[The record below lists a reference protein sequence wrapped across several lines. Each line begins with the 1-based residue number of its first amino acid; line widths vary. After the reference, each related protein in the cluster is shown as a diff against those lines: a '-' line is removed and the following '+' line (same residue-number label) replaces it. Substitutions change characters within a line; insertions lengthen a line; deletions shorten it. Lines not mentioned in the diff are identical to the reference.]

1 MSFQWPWML
10 ILLLVIPILA
20 GLYAWSQKRRR
31 KYVLRY
37 SSVSLVQQA
46 VGKGPGLKRH
56 VPAALYLLALTAMII
71 ALARPSREIPVL
83 QSTGTIILTVDVS
96 GSMQAE
102 DVNPNRLEATKD
114 AIHAFVSRQPDGVK
128 IGVVSF
134 SNAGSLIAP
143 PTTDKK
149 QVLDAV
155 DRLRPQEGTN
165 MGSGLQ
171 VALDAIYAVRDTEV
185 PSPQAGGTRVPPTPT
200 PTPAPPG
207 SVDPINASIVL
218 ISDGQSTVGPDPQE
232 FAEEAASQGI
242 KIYTIGIGT
251 PEGTVLMIRGRN
263 VFTRLDETVLR
274 SISDMTGGTY
284 FNAQDRDDLKKVY
297 DELDRQRS
305 VESKETEITFAFAG
319 IAALITMAAGGLGL
333 LWFNRLP

>member
-1 MSFQWPWML
+1 ML
-10 ILLLVIPILA
+10 VLLLVIPLLA
-20 GLYAWSQKRRR
+20 GLYVWSQKRRR

-46 VGKGPGLKRH
+46 VGKGPGIKRH
-56 VPAALYLLALTAMII
+56 VPAVLYLVALTAMIF

-83 QSTGTIILTVDVS
+83 ENTGTIILTIDVS

-102 DVNPNRLEATKD
+102 DVDPNRLEATKD
-114 AIHAFVSRQPDGVK
+114 AIHDFVERQPDGVK
-128 IGVVSF
+128 IGVVTF
-134 SNAGSLIAP
+134 SNAGSLVAP
-143 PTTDKK
+143 PTTDRK

-171 VALDAIYAVRDTEV
+171 VALDAIYAMRETEV
-185 PSPQAGGTRVPPTPT
+185 PSPTTGGTRTPPTPT
-200 PTPAPPG
+200 PTPAPAG
-207 SVDPINASIVL
+207 TVDPINASIVL
-218 ISDGQSTVGPDPQE
+218 ISDGQSTVGPDPEE
-232 FAEEAASQGI
+232 FAEEAAAQGI

-274 SISDMTGGTY
+274 SISEMTQGTY
-284 FNAQDRDDLKKVY
+284 FNAQDRDDLKQVY
-297 DELDRQRS
+297 DELDRERS
-305 VESKETEITFAFAG
+305 VETKETEITFAFAG
-319 IAALITMAAGGLGL
+319 LAALVTVAAGGLGL
-333 LWFNRLP
+333 FWFNRLP

>member
-10 ILLLVIPILA
+10 VLLLVVPLLA
-20 GLYAWSQKRRR
+20 GLYVWSQKRRR

-46 VGKGPGLKRH
+46 VGKGPGMKRH
-56 VPAALYLLALTAMII
+56 VPAVLYLLALTAMIFAI
-71 ALARPSREIPVL
+71 ARPSREIPVL
-83 QSTGTIILTVDVS
+83 QNTGTIILTIDVS

-102 DVNPNRLEATKD
+102 DVEPNRLEATKD
-114 AIHAFVSRQPDGVK
+114 AIHDFVQRQPDGVK

-134 SNAGSLIAP
+134 SNAGSLVAP

-149 QVLDAV
+149 QILDAV

-171 VALDAIYAVRDTEV
+171 VALDAIYALRDTEV
-185 PSPQAGGTRVPPTPT
+185 TSPTPGTSRVPTPT
-200 PTPAPPG
+200 PTPVTPG
-207 SVDPINASIVL
+207 SVEPINASIVL
-218 ISDGQSTVGPDPQE
+218 ISDGQSTVGPDPLE
-232 FAEEAASQGI
+232 FAEEAAAQGI
-242 KIYTIGIGT
+242 KVYTIGIGT

-274 SISDMTGGTY
+274 SISEQTQGTY
-284 FNAQDRDDLKKVY
+284 FNAQDRDDLKQVY
-297 DELDRQRS
+297 DELDRERS
-305 VESKETEITFAFAG
+305 VENEETEITFAFAG
-319 IAALITMAAGGLGL
+319 IAMLITMAAGGLGL

>member
-1 MSFQWPWML
+1 MSFQWPEML
-10 ILLLVIPILA
+10 VLLLAIPLLA
-20 GLYAWSQKRRR
+20 GLYIWSQKRRR

-46 VGKGPGLKRH
+46 VGKGPGIKRH
-56 VPAALYLLALTAMII
+56 VPAVLYLMALTAMIF

-83 QSTGTIILTVDVS
+83 QNTGTIILTVDVS

-102 DVNPNRLEATKD
+102 DVDPNRLEATKE
-114 AIHAFVSRQPDGVK
+114 AIHKFIERQPDGVK

-134 SNAGSLIAP
+134 SNAGSLVAP

-171 VALDAIYAVRDTEV
+171 VALDAIYAMRETEV
-185 PSPQAGGTRVPPTPT
+185 TSPSAGGTRVPPTPT
-200 PTPAPPG
+200 PTPAPAG
-207 SVDPINASIVL
+207 TVDPINASIVL
-218 ISDGQSTVGPDPQE
+218 ISDGQSTVGPDPVE

-274 SISDMTGGTY
+274 NISDMTQGTY
-284 FNAQDRDDLKKVY
+284 FNAQDRDDLKQVY
-297 DELDRQRS
+297 DELDRERS

-319 IAALITMAAGGLGL
+319 IAALITVAAGGLGL
-333 LWFNRLP
+333 FWFNRLP

>member
-10 ILLLVIPILA
+10 ILLLVIPLLA
-20 GLYAWSQKRRR
+20 GLYVWSQKRRR

-46 VGKGPGLKRH
+46 VGKGPGMKRH
-56 VPAALYLLALTAMII
+56 VPAALYLVALSAMII

-83 QSTGTIILTVDVS
+83 QNTGTIILTVDVS

-102 DVNPNRLEATKD
+102 DVDPNRLEATKD
-114 AIHAFVSRQPDGVK
+114 AIHDFVERQPNGVK

-134 SNAGSLIAP
+134 SNAGSLVAP
-143 PTTDKK
+143 PTTEKK

-171 VALDAIYAVRDTEV
+171 VALDAIYAMRDTEV
-185 PSPQAGGTRVPPTPT
+185 PSPTTNSTRTPPTPT
-200 PTPAPPG
+200 PTPDPAG
-207 SVDPINASIVL
+207 SVEPINASIVL
-218 ISDGQSTVGPDPQE
+218 ISDGQSTVGPDPEE
-232 FAEEAASQGI
+232 FAAEAASQGI

-251 PEGTVLMIRGRN
+251 PEGTVLSIRGRN

-274 SISDMTGGTY
+274 SISDETQGTY

-297 DELDRQRS
+297 DELDRERS
-305 VESKETEITFAFAG
+305 VENKETEITFAFAG
-319 IAALITMAAGGLGL
+319 FAALITMAAGGLGL